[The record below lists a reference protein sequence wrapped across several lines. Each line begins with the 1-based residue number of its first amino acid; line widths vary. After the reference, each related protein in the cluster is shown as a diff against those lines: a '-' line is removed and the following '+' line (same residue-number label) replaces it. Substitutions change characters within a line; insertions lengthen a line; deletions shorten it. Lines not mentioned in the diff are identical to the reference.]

1 MFKIIC
7 LILVFFTIKA
17 YTLKCYQCGIETTT
31 TTPTPTTIEP
41 ETKDK
46 RFSFSIDDYTGG
58 DCKDKND
65 NGTQAEC
72 PKDKTLCFYL
82 TNGKDTCRCTFTFSI
97 S

>member
-1 MFKIIC
+1 MFKTLC
-7 LILVFFTIKA
+7 LILVFFTIKT
-17 YTLKCYQCGIETTT
+17 YTLKCYQCGIE
-31 TTPTPTTIEP
+31 EKP
-41 ETKDK
+41 ETNDK

-82 TNGKDTCRCTFTFSI
+82 TNGKDVCRCTFIF
-97 S
+97 

>member
-31 TTPTPTTIEP
+31 TTPTTTTTEP

-46 RFSFSIDDYTGG
+46 RFSFSIDDYKGG
-58 DCKDKND
+58 VCKDKND
-65 NGTQAEC
+65 NGTLDEC

-82 TNGKDTCRCTFTFSI
+82 TDGKNMCRCTL
-97 S
+97 